1 MEKEKL
7 NKDKSIELRSEELQD
22 LIGRMPFCFERYGII
37 VLAAI
42 VLIIISGTYF
52 FKYPDTLDAQIV
64 ITNSTPAAN
73 IVART
78 AGNLEYINTNNGG
91 IVAVGEVLAVIANTA
106 NYKDVIQLENVIEKV
121 EVQEMNIEEFVS
133 WMNTNMLRLGNM
145 QHYYV
150 TLHNAARNLYYYNV
164 NNYYQKKNEIIH
176 KRLEQHHEMEDKE
189 HHLHKLQERLEQISH
204 DIFLRDSMLYISGLL
219 SEEAYGKAEQIYMQS
234 CRGPFDRE
242 VEEVQ
247 HRIRQTNEQETLLD
261 LANEQ
266 FMTANNYE
274 QAFHSALQDIIM
286 VTKNWEE
293 TFVMRSPTKGTL
305 NQMGLL
311 GKNRYVSSGETLF
324 FVTPQKQ
331 EKPVGKALLP
341 ASGAGKVR
349 KGQRVIVSVNNF
361 PEEEFGCLTGIVSSI
376 SDTPTIEG
384 NYIVDITFP
393 NGLNTVFHKELPS
406 SQQFIGTARLIVKDR
421 RLIELFIQ
429 PVKIILT
436 NNT

>member
-164 NNYYQKKNEIIH
+164 NNYYQKKTKLFINVLSSIM
-176 KRLEQHHEMEDKE
+176 KWKTKNTTYTSYKKGWNRLVMTYSCAI
-189 HHLHKLQERLEQISH
+189 LCF
-204 DIFLRDSMLYISGLL
+204 IFLV
-219 SEEAYGKAEQIYMQS
+219 
-234 CRGPFDRE
+234 CF
-242 VEEVQ
+242 
-247 HRIRQTNEQETLLD
+247 
-261 LANEQ
+261 
-266 FMTANNYE
+266 
-274 QAFHSALQDIIM
+274 
-286 VTKNWEE
+286 
-293 TFVMRSPTKGTL
+293 
-305 NQMGLL
+305 
-311 GKNRYVSSGETLF
+311 
-324 FVTPQKQ
+324 
-331 EKPVGKALLP
+331 
-341 ASGAGKVR
+341 
-349 KGQRVIVSVNNF
+349 QRR
-361 PEEEFGCLTGIVSSI
+361 
-376 SDTPTIEG
+376 
-384 NYIVDITFP
+384 
-393 NGLNTVFHKELPS
+393 H
-406 SQQFIGTARLIVKDR
+406 TARRSKYICKAVEDLLTVK
-421 RLIELFIQ
+421 
-429 PVKIILT
+429 
-436 NNT
+436 